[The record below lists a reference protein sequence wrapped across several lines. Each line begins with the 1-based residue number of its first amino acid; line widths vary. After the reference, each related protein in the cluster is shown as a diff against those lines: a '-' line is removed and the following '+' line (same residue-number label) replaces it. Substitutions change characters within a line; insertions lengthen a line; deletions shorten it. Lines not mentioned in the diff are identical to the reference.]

1 MNKRFFLA
9 VFLFLI
15 AIGIVSYGRSYGAP
29 MNEEDLNSENI
40 TLIKNIE

>member
-15 AIGIVSYGRSYGAP
+15 AIGIVSYARSYTEPTNGVS
-29 MNEEDLNSENI
+29 LNTENI
-40 TLIKNIE
+40 TLIKNIK

>member
-15 AIGIVSYGRSYGAP
+15 AIGIVSYGRSYTAP
-29 MNEEDLNSENI
+29 MNAEKLTDENI